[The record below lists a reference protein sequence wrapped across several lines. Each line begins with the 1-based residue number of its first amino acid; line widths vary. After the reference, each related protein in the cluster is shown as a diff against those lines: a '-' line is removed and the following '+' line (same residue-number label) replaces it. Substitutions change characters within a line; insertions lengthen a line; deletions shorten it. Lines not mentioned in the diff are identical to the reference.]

1 MNDFEKLE
9 KELSSL
15 SPRPPTDEFTK
26 QIEDALGEAGS
37 VAMCHLHDPG
47 GTIDR
52 KVLFYQNLSLDNT
65 GYRNCRCGRVFLLF
79 LTTKLE

>member
-37 VAMCHLHDPG
+37 VAM
-47 GTIDR
+47 
-52 KVLFYQNLSLDNT
+52 
-65 GYRNCRCGRVFLLF
+65 
-79 LTTKLE
+79 